1 MLVVIMAL
9 GATALFGVS
18 NVLMHVKARAAPA
31 EHSLRPTLLVHLARQ
46 PVWLAG
52 IGTQMAGF
60 GLQATA
66 LGLGSLTV
74 VQALGPVGLLLA
86 LPLAARVS
94 HKRFRGA
101 DWVGAVATVGGLAA
115 FLAIAAPSKGVPV
128 PTASAWSV
136 LLAATVAGS
145 GALIAMGR
153 RLSGAARAIAL
164 GTASGAVLALTAAF
178 TKTAADRFSHGFLTG
193 VASWEPYALAVSGL
207 LGILLMQSSF
217 QAGDLEW
224 SLPAM
229 AVANPV
235 VSVIA
240 GTVAFHEHLSAPAG
254 TVAILP
260 VSLAVVLAG
269 VVVLARSPALVAI
282 YEEPAGELGA
292 GLEGVPR

>member
-9 GATALFGVS
+9 GATSLFGVS
-18 NVLMHVKARAAPA
+18 NVLMHIKARAAPA

-46 PVWLAG
+46 PVWVAG
-52 IGTQMAGF
+52 ISTQMAGF

-153 RLSGAARAIAL
+153 RLS
-164 GTASGAVLALTAAF
+164 AVLAVTAAF
-178 TKTAADRFSHGFLTG
+178 TKTAANRFSHGFLTG

-207 LGILLMQSSF
+207 LGMLLMQSSF

-224 SLPAM
+224 SLPAI

-240 GTVAFHEHLSAPAG
+240 GTVAFHEHLSAPAR
-254 TVAILP
+254 TLAILP

-269 VVVLARSPALVAI
+269 VIVLARSPALVAI
-282 YEEPAGELGA
+282 YEEPAGELRPE
-292 GLEGVPR
+292 LEGIPQ